1 MNPPPPPRIVTR
13 KVASPAPLGEGTPP
27 PTPVAEPTQRLP
39 LPPGAQVGEYT
50 ILSKLGK
57 GGFGITYRAQHSTK
71 GTIIVIKEH
80 MPEGM
85 AIRMQDGFSVI
96 SPTPEQEDNFRTTMA
111 EFMEE
116 ASVLMGLEH
125 PGIVPIISAFEANG
139 TAYYAMPFVEGEQL
153 SIPEQPTLDR
163 DKKRAEARRLK
174 HLLRSMLLTL
184 EYLEQH
190 NIVHRDIKPENIVV
204 NEENRPILLDFGS
217 ARQLHSGKVFSNIY
231 TPDFCA
237 PEQSTAKSDAEM
249 CRNISVR
256 TDLYALGACFYYL
269 ITRLLPPRADMRVH
283 ATPDPYKPLAGRK
296 DLELYYE
303 PHFLQ
308 AIDRAL
314 NIDPAER
321 WHDAATWRL
330 CTEDGIVPPP
340 RATMLRM
347 RIYMAVALAVIIV
360 LGGLYIWALREKDQA
375 EQMYHQGL
383 SFTQGLM
390 YDFNTELA
398 DLPGST
404 QLQRKLGTN
413 LKNYLD
419 SMEKL
424 PLADNAKTQR
434 ALATAWQNL
443 GDVYAQQGNLEQA
456 TNSYRKAT
464 QLLETL
470 RAATPADISI
480 RYEVNRTLIKRA
492 EIGRKRNMLKE
503 SAKLANTAIREL
515 SELCKDAPGNPDYL
529 CTLGDALAAAA
540 AIAGSDGKAERRR
553 KLLEEMLSLYS
564 KLCHRYPEHN
574 ASRKGLA
581 HAQISLASLYMD
593 RNNYTAAE
601 ELLVDSK
608 ETFYDLSV
616 KNPNRLSYQYGLST
630 AYYTLGVMHTRLSAA
645 TKDAKLQTEYDNRAI
660 SAFEQ
665 CNKLVRLLE
674 TMDKE
679 NALYPFQQCRA
690 MAHMASI
697 LLRKGELNKAE
708 RICTETIGKITR
720 LQETAPNNADYAQI
734 RAGAIRCLALAHSQK
749 AENQA
754 KATAEFAEYRE
765 IIHNLLEQT
774 PNNPIIKFMYADALA
789 ESALHM
795 NNMGH
800 RDTAISWLRES
811 ESYLDTLAGNNK
823 NNHVWAARLE
833 EVRRMLSE
841 LTAPADSKQE

>member
-13 KVASPAPLGEGTPP
+13 RVAVQAPQAPQ
-27 PTPVAEPTQRLP
+27 VAAANPEQNPRLP

-57 GGFGITYRAQHSTK
+57 GGFGITYRAQHTTK

-85 AIRMQDGFSVI
+85 AIRMQDGLSVI

-125 PGIVPIISAFEANG
+125 PGIVPILSAFEANG

-163 DKKRAEARRLK
+163 DKKRAEARRIK

-237 PEQSTAKSDAEM
+237 PEQSTAKTDAEM

-256 TDLYALGACFYYL
+256 TDLFALGASFYYL

-283 ATPDPYKPLAGRK
+283 ASPDPYKPLAGRK
-296 DLELYYE
+296 DLQLYYE
-303 PHFLQ
+303 PYFLQ

-314 NIDPAER
+314 NIDSGER
-321 WHDAATWRL
+321 WQDAATWRL
-330 CTEDGIVPPP
+330 CIEDGIVPPP
-340 RATMLRM
+340 RSTMLHM
-347 RIYMAVALAVIIV
+347 RIYMAVALAVILV
-360 LGGLYIWALREKDQA
+360 LGGLYIWALREKEQA

-383 SFTQGLM
+383 RFTEGLM

-470 RAATPADISI
+470 RAESPQDISI
-480 RYEVNRTLIKRA
+480 RYEVSRTLVKRA
-492 EIGRKRNMLKE
+492 EIGRKRNMIKE
-503 SAKLANTAIREL
+503 SQKLAETAIRDL
-515 SELCKDAPGNPDYL
+515 TAVCKESPNNPDYH
-529 CTLGDALAAAA
+529 CALGDAMGAAA
-540 AIAGSDGKAERRR
+540 AIAGSDGKAEERR
-553 KLLEEMLSLYS
+553 KLLEDMLGLYGQ
-564 KLCHRYPEHN
+564 LCSQYPEHN

-581 HAQISLASLYMD
+581 HAQISLAGLYMD
-593 RNNYTAAE
+593 SNDYNTAE
-601 ELLVDSK
+601 VLLRQSR
-608 ETFYDLSV
+608 EIFYDLAV

-630 AYYTLGVMHTRLSAA
+630 AYYTLGVMNTRMSSAC
-645 TKDAKLQTEYDNRAI
+645 KDEKQQAEYDNLAI
-660 SAFEQ
+660 TAFEQ
-665 CNKLVRLLE
+665 CNKLVKLLE

-690 MAHMASI
+690 MAHMANI

-708 RICTETIGKITR
+708 RICMEAMGKITR

-734 RAGAIRCLALAHSQK
+734 RAGAVRCLAVVHSQK
-749 AENQA
+749 KENQS

-765 IIHNLLEQT
+765 IIHTLLEQT
-774 PNNPIIKFMYADALA
+774 PHNPIIKFMYADALA
-789 ESALHM
+789 ESAYHM
-795 NNMGH
+795 NNMGY
-800 RDTAISWLRES
+800 RDTALQWLRES
-811 ESYLDTLAGNNK
+811 ELHLDTLAGNNK
-823 NNHVWAARLE
+823 NNNVWAARLE

-841 LTAPADSKQE
+841 ITATDNNKE

>member
-1 MNPPPPPRIVTR
+1 MNPPPPPRIATR
-13 KVASPAPLGEGTPP
+13 KVASPAPLSEGTPP
-27 PTPVAEPTQRLP
+27 PTPVAEPNTRLP

-57 GGFGITYRAQHSTK
+57 GGFGITYRAQHTTK
-71 GTIIVIKEH
+71 GTIAVIKEH

-85 AIRMQDGFSVI
+85 AIRMQDGCSVI
-96 SPTPEQEDNFRTTMA
+96 SPSPEQEENFRTTMA

-153 SIPEQPTLDR
+153 NIPEQPTLDR

-217 ARQLHSGKVFSNIY
+217 ARQLHTGKVFSNIY
-231 TPDFCA
+231 TPTFCA
-237 PEQSTAKSDAEM
+237 PEQSTAKTDAEM
-249 CRNISVR
+249 SRNISVR
-256 TDLYALGACFYYL
+256 TDLYALGASFYYL

-283 ATPDPYKPLAGRK
+283 ANPDPYKPLAGRA
-296 DLELYYE
+296 DLRLYYE

-314 NIDPAER
+314 NLDPAER

-464 QLLETL
+464 QLLEALHAESPTDL
-470 RAATPADISI
+470 SI
-480 RYEVNRTLIKRA
+480 RYEVSRTLIKRA

-503 SAKLANTAIREL
+503 AAKLADTAIRDLNLICRE
-515 SELCKDAPGNPDYL
+515 SPGNPDYL
-529 CTLGDALAAAA
+529 CTKGDAMAAAA
-540 AIAGSDGKAERRR
+540 AIAGSSGEAERRH
-553 KLLEEMLSLYS
+553 KLLEDMLALYR
-564 KLCHRYPEHN
+564 KLCNRYPEHTN
-574 ASRKGLA
+574 SRKGLA
-581 HAQISLASLYMD
+581 HAQISLAMLYMD
-593 RNNYTAAE
+593 RNDYTKAE
-601 ELLVDSK
+601 DLLVQSK

-616 KNPNRLSYQYGLST
+616 KNPNRLSFQYGLST
-630 AYYTLGVMHTRLSAA
+630 AYYTLGVMHTRISTAA
-645 TKDAKLQTEYDNRAI
+645 KDDKERTEYDNRAI
-660 SAFEQ
+660 TAFEQ
-665 CNKLVRLLE
+665 CSKLARLLE

-679 NALYPFQQCRA
+679 NAQYPFQYCRS
-690 MAHMASI
+690 MAHLANI

-734 RAGAIRCLALAHSQK
+734 RAGAIRCLAVAHSQK
-749 AENQA
+749 EENQA

-765 IIHNLLEQT
+765 IIHALLEQT

-800 RDTAISWLRES
+800 HDTAILWLRES

-833 EVRRMLSE
+833 EVRRLLSE

>member
-1 MNPPPPPRIVTR
+1 MGTVVPPPATT
-13 KVASPAPLGEGTPP
+13 E
-27 PTPVAEPTQRLP
+27 AEPTQRLP

-57 GGFGITYRAQHSTK
+57 GGFGITYRAQHTTK

-85 AIRMQDGFSVI
+85 AIRMQDGLSVI
-96 SPTPEQEDNFRTTMA
+96 SPTPEQEDNFRSTMA

-125 PGIVPIISAFEANG
+125 PGIVPILSAFEANG

-256 TDLYALGACFYYL
+256 TDLYALGASFYYL

-283 ATPDPYKPLAGRK
+283 ASPDPYKPLAGRK
-296 DLELYYE
+296 DLQLYYE
-303 PHFLQ
+303 PYFLQ
-308 AIDRAL
+308 SIDRAL
-314 NIDPAER
+314 NINQAER

-340 RATMLRM
+340 RGTMLRM
-347 RIYMAVALAVIIV
+347 RIYMAVALAVILV

-464 QLLETL
+464 QLLEAL
-470 RAATPADISI
+470 RADSPQDLSI
-480 RYEVNRTLIKRA
+480 RYEVSRTLVKRA

-503 SAKLANTAIREL
+503 SQKLAQTAIRDL
-515 SELCKDAPGNPDYL
+515 TALCKESPTNPDYH
-529 CTLGDALAAAA
+529 CTLGDAMAAAA
-540 AIAGSDGKAERRR
+540 AIAGSDGKAEQRR
-553 KLLEEMLSLYS
+553 KLLEEMLGLYG
-564 KLCHRYPEHN
+564 KLCNRYPEHN

-581 HAQISLASLYMD
+581 HAQISLAGLYMD
-593 RNNYTAAE
+593 SNDYATAE
-601 ELLVDSK
+601 DLLRQSR
-608 ETFYDLSV
+608 EIFYDLAV

-630 AYYTLGVMHTRLSAA
+630 AYYTLGIMHTRMSAA
-645 TKDAKLQTEYDNRAI
+645 CKDEKQRAEYDNLALA
-660 SAFEQ
+660 AFEQ
-665 CNKLVRLLE
+665 CNKLVKLLE
-674 TMDKE
+674 NMDKE
-679 NALYPFQQCRA
+679 NAMYPFQQCRA
-690 MAHMASI
+690 LAHMADI
-697 LLRKGELNKAE
+697 LLRKGEQHRAE
-708 RICTETIGKITR
+708 RICMETIGKISR
-720 LQETAPNNADYAQI
+720 LQETAPNNAEYAQI
-734 RAGAIRCLALAHSQK
+734 RAGAIRCLAVAHSKKQ
-749 AENQA
+749 ENQA

-765 IIHNLLEQT
+765 IIHTLLEQT
-774 PNNPIIKFMYADALA
+774 PHNPIIKYM
-789 ESALHM
+789 
-795 NNMGH
+795 
-800 RDTAISWLRES
+800 
-811 ESYLDTLAGNNK
+811 
-823 NNHVWAARLE
+823 
-833 EVRRMLSE
+833 
-841 LTAPADSKQE
+841 